1 MFKNILDAGKQLA
14 NKIKRDRIQPTKII
28 GLSENGKKIANYLK
42 HLLNIS
48 GTSIINHQ
56 SSVIMITDD
65 GSVSPNKLIHAVNIY
80 RQKNV
85 KKIIVGIP
93 VYKHENVLELEK
105 HADAV
110 YTIHEPET
118 FISAEEFYQDL

>member
-1 MFKNILDAGKQLA
+1 MFKNLLDAGKQLA

-42 HLLNIS
+42 KLLPLSTNHEHLATIL
-48 GTSIINHQ
+48 
-56 SSVIMITDD
+56 ITDD
-65 GSVSPNKLIHAVNIY
+65 GNLNLNKLTHAVNIY
-80 RQKNV
+80 RQKKV

-93 VYKHENVLELEK
+93 VYKHEDVLELEK

>member
-1 MFKNILDAGKQLA
+1 MFKNLLNAAKQLA
-14 NKIKRDRIQPTKII
+14 NKIDRDEIQPTKII

-65 GSVSPNKLIHAVNIY
+65 GNLHLNKLIHAVNLY
-80 RQKNV
+80 RQKKV

-93 VYKHENVLELEK
+93 VYKHEDVLNLEK

-110 YTIHEPET
+110 YTIYEPET
-118 FISAEEFYQDL
+118 FISAEEFYRDL